1 MKVFFWTLA
10 LLMAGLAFVV
20 PPLIIVVLPAL
31 LVGLL
36 LMASPLIM
44 GSMMRDMDHGGRARD
59 DDSGVRR
66 DQRPTS
72 GTTAR

>member
-1 MKVFFWTLA
+1 MKIFFWTLA

-31 LVGLL
+31 LVGVL

-44 GSMMRDMDHGGRARD
+44 GSMTRMDHGGRTRD
-59 DDSGVRR
+59 GGSGVRR
-66 DQRPTS
+66 DPRPTS